1 MISIKEALVLVK
13 ATSRCNHALA
23 VSAMMKALAARIR
36 KNEELWELVGLLHD
50 LDYDVTRGD
59 MSKHGLVS
67 AKMLKGRLPEHE
79 LYAIKAHDYRT
90 GFKPRTS
97 LDCALVATDTLA
109 VFLDKTTNATEELTV
124 ESVFSEI
131 DSASESQPWIKSNL
145 RKCKALKI
153 GLNEFLE
160 VCLSTINKE

>member
-1 MISIKEALVLVK
+1 MISIKEALELIK
-13 ATSRCNHALA
+13 GTSRYNHALA
-23 VSAMMKALAARIR
+23 VSAMMKALARKLG

-79 LYAIKAHDYRT
+79 LYAIRAHDYRT
-90 GFKPRTS
+90 GFKPRTN

-109 VFLDKTTNATEELTV
+109 VFLDKTREANSELTV
-124 ESVFSEI
+124 ESVLLEI

-160 VCLSTINKE
+160 VCLPTLKSK

>member
-1 MISIKEALVLVK
+1 M
-13 ATSRCNHALA
+13 LA
-23 VSAMMKALAARIR
+23 VAAMMKALAGKLG

-67 AKMLKGRLPEHE
+67 AKMLRGRLPEHE

-109 VFLDKTTNATEELTV
+109 VFLDKTRKVTAELTV
-124 ESVFSEI
+124 EFLLLEI
-131 DSASESQPWIKSNL
+131 NSASESQPWIKSNL

-160 VCLSTINKE
+160 VCLSTVGKE

>member
-1 MISIKEALVLVK
+1 MISIKEAWGLIK
-13 ATSRCNHALA
+13 GTSRYNHALA
-23 VSAMMKALAARIR
+23 VSVMMKVLARR
-36 KNEELWELVGLLHD
+36 LGKNEELWELVGLLHD

-109 VFLDKTTNATEELTV
+109 VFLEKTKKVTSELTV
-124 ESVFSEI
+124 ESVLSEI

-145 RKCKALKI
+145 RKCKAMKI

-160 VCLSTINKE
+160 VCLSTLKKE

>member
-1 MISIKEALVLVK
+1 MISIKEALGLIK
-13 ATSRCNHALA
+13 GTSRYSHALA
-23 VSAMMKALAARIR
+23 VAAMMKALAGRLG

-50 LDYDVTRGD
+50 LDYDDTRSD
-59 MSKHGLVS
+59 MSKHGLVA

-109 VFLDKTTNATEELTV
+109 VFLEKTKKVTTELTV
-124 ESVFSEI
+124 ESVLPEI

-145 RKCKALKI
+145 RKCKAMKI

-160 VCLSTINKE
+160 VCLSTIK

>member
-1 MISIKEALVLVK
+1 MISRKEASGLIK
-13 ATSRCNHALA
+13 GTSRCSHALA
-23 VSAMMKALAARIR
+23 VSAMMKALARR
-36 KNEELWELVGLLHD
+36 LGKNEELWELVGLLHD
-50 LDYDVTRGD
+50 LDYDVTRSD

-67 AKMLKGRLPEHE
+67 AKMLRGRLPEHE

-109 VFLDKTTNATEELTV
+109 VFLDKTRKVTTELTV
-124 ESVFSEI
+124 EFVLSEI

-145 RKCKALKI
+145 RKCKAMKI

-160 VCLSTINKE
+160 VCLSTIDKG

>member
-1 MISIKEALVLVK
+1 MISKKEALELIK
-13 ATSRCNHALA
+13 GTSRCSHALA
-23 VSAMMKALAARIR
+23 VSVMMKALASRLG

-67 AKMLKGRLPEHE
+67 TKMLKGRLPEHE

-97 LDCALVATDTLA
+97 LDKALIATDTLENLLETSA
-109 VFLDKTTNATEELTV
+109 KTCEWSV
-124 ESVFSEI
+124 ESLMAEI
-131 DSASESQPWIKSNL
+131 DYASEEQPWIKSNL
-145 RKCKALKI
+145 MKCKGAKI
-153 GLNEFLE
+153 GLSEFLE
-160 VCLSTINKE
+160 ICLSARQF

>member
-1 MISIKEALVLVK
+1 MISKKEALELIK
-13 ATSRCNHALA
+13 GTSRYSHALL
-23 VSAMMKALAARIR
+23 VSAMMKALAGRLG

-59 MSKHGLVS
+59 MSKHGLVA

-109 VFLDKTTNATEELTV
+109 VFLEKTRMMSIELTV
-124 ESVFSEI
+124 ESVLSEI

-160 VCLSTINKE
+160 VCLSTVRKE

>member
-1 MISIKEALVLVK
+1 MISIKEALGLIK
-13 ATSRCNHALA
+13 GTSRYGHALVVA
-23 VSAMMKALAARIR
+23 AMMKALARKLG

-67 AKMLKGRLPEHE
+67 AKMLRGRLPEHE

-109 VFLDKTTNATEELTV
+109 VFLGKTRKVTTELTV
-124 ESVFSEI
+124 EFVLSEI

-145 RKCKALKI
+145 RKCKAMKI

-160 VCLSTINKE
+160 VCLSTIDKG